1 MVSSV
6 RKIKRT
12 LFSKSILTLIFSMGS
27 VCYANQFYTIIG
39 PDGRPI
45 VVQRNAA
52 EKKQTIQALET
63 AQQQKQVQQ
72 KQLQENQQQDQF
84 KQDKVH
90 QVQQITAQT
99 SVQVSKNISVQAS
112 KQLNLSKP
120 NISEQSA
127 MSQNQASQSKENSSL
142 RASHT
147 EPNAVQQDI
156 SSAESVHQTGLAKEA
171 AIKQSVLEGLQ
182 QLPQQ
187 FAIDPSTVS
196 VSKKTPDQASHTSAQ
211 QTGFMEMAGEQY
223 VKSEYLEDQ
232 EFNLEGKKRFYSM
245 PEGMIDTKNGG
256 GTRMQVVERERGVS
270 RSILNKLFKKQSVA
284 EPQAIVLA
292 ADYYRVNQAEAIEGL
307 GQQCFAESKKN
318 KVKTLKA
325 QQDLNLWPRA
335 PLTEKFDYE
344 LVKLEGN
351 IQNIQINSY
360 ATKQNQPTFYWPFVV
375 FLDQKGCVIEG
386 AGGFRNQDTAGNVLQ
401 HEVIEGMLQL
411 PKNSHYVLLTP
422 LASAVDMEH
431 RALSNQGQLKLIAIR

>member
-12 LFSKSILTLIFSMGS
+12 LFSKSILTLIFSIGS

-45 VVQRNAA
+45 VVQRNVA

-90 QVQQITAQT
+90 QAQQIPAQT
-99 SVQVSKNISVQAS
+99 SVQVSKNTSAQVN
-112 KQLNLSKP
+112 KQLNQSKP

-127 MSQNQASQSKENSSL
+127 TSQNQASQSKVNSTL

-147 EPNAVQQDI
+147 EPNAAQPKM
-156 SSAESVHQTGLAKEA
+156 SSVESVHQTGFTKEVMINKVA
-171 AIKQSVLEGLQ
+171 VKPSVLEGLQ

-196 VSKKTPDQASHTSAQ
+196 ISKKTPDQASHTSAQ

-270 RSILNKLFKKQSVA
+270 RSVLNKLFKKQLVV

-292 ADYYRVNQAEAIEGL
+292 ADYYRVNQAEAIESL
-307 GQQCFAESKKN
+307 GQQCFAERKKI
-318 KVKTLKA
+318 
-325 QQDLNLWPRA
+325 R
-335 PLTEKFDYE
+335 
-344 LVKLEGN
+344 
-351 IQNIQINSY
+351 
-360 ATKQNQPTFYWPFVV
+360 
-375 FLDQKGCVIEG
+375 
-386 AGGFRNQDTAGNVLQ
+386 
-401 HEVIEGMLQL
+401 
-411 PKNSHYVLLTP
+411 
-422 LASAVDMEH
+422 
-431 RALSNQGQLKLIAIR
+431 LKL